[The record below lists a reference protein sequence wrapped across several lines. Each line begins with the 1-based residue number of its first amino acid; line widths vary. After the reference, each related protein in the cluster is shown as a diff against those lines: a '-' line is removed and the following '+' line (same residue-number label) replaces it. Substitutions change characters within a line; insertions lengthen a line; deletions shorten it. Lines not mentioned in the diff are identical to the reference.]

1 MIHLKSQNGLKRNFI
16 QQLSVQDLTD
26 PALQLKLQKFIKDN
40 TKLKTQK

>member
-1 MIHLKSQNGLKRNFI
+1 MNPSKSQNRLKNSFI
-16 QQLSVQDLTD
+16 QQLSVQDLID

>member
-1 MIHLKSQNGLKRNFI
+1 MVTLKSNQILKSSFI